1 MLLLSIATSIAYNID
16 PETQVFQ
23 QDEMRHHF
31 IHCIENKRM
40 EPFPVKQ
47 TKRHLLNKL
56 QFSVT
61 IFFCPACG
69 RGDDGTNMVECE
81 KCENWYHESCMC
93 PTIQQRTS
101 LVLYV
106 L

>member
-1 MLLLSIATSIAYNID
+1 MTPKQTGTTDCGLYAIAIATSIASIAYNID

-40 EPFPVKQ
+40 ESFLVKQ
-47 TKRHLLNKL
+47 TKRCLLKKL
-56 QFSVT
+56 PFSVT

-81 KCENWYHESCMC
+81 MRE
-93 PTIQQRTS
+93 
-101 LVLYV
+101 LVL
-106 L
+106 